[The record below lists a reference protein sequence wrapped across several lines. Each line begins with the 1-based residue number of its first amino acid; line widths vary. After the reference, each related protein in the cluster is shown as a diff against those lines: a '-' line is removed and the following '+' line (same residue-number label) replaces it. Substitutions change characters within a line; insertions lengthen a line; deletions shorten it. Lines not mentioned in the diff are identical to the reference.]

1 METIFCSYVVL
12 AISFYIITSMS
23 ATLANVIT
31 NNYRLLAICDH
42 CAHTVE
48 LDMDRLVERNGAD
61 YLVPAIKQRLL
72 CRPGGVAVGPEC
84 LIVNRLR
91 QSSQGDIGLMLCP
104 APPSYSPP

>member
-1 METIFCSYVVL
+1 
-12 AISFYIITSMS
+12 MS

-61 YLVPAIKQRLL
+61 YLVPAIKQRLK
-72 CRPGGVAVGPEC
+72 CTKCGSASCAVQVALP
-84 LIVNRLR
+84 LDR
-91 QSSQGDIGLMLCP
+91 S
-104 APPSYSPP
+104 A